1 MKFARKTDAIVIAVL
16 LAASLA
22 TWLIYRQVVKD
33 KTPVAEIYRYSELVE
48 TVVLDKEEDRLFSVE
63 GNPEV
68 VFHLYEDGSIAFEQ
82 SDCPEKICI
91 RAGKLHLPGQFAACL
106 PNGLILKIVALEE
119 DENDADIIVG
129 N

>member
-1 MKFARKTDAIVIAVL
+1 
-16 LAASLA
+16 
-22 TWLIYRQVVKD
+22 
-33 KTPVAEIYRYSELVE
+33 
-48 TVVLDKEEDRLFSVE
+48 
-63 GNPEV
+63 

>member
-1 MKFARKTDAIVIAVL
+1 MKFARKTDAIIIAVL
-16 LAASLA
+16 LVASLA
-22 TWLIYRQVVKD
+22 TWLIYRQVAKD
-33 KTPVAEIYRYSELVE
+33 KTPVAEIYRYSELIQ
-48 TVVLDKEEDRLFSVE
+48 TVQLDKGEDRLFSVE

-82 SDCPEKICI
+82 SDCPEKLCI
-91 RAGKLHLPGQFAACL
+91 RAGRLHLPGQFAACL

-119 DENDADIIVG
+119 DEDDADIIVG